1 MPAASGLPAQA
12 AGGFI
17 WGFRGHRHDGGFYWH
32 KEYTGHYSYHLPGF
46 PVEGK
51 ANQEMEVV
59 DLVRNA
65 SAQMAGLEKAP
76 ALPVPGARQVIAV
89 MTGIL
94 FVPV

>member
-1 MPAASGLPAQA
+1 AQA

-76 ALPVPGARQVIAV
+76 ALPVPKAPDKAACRLRRKPRSCGHLI
-89 MTGIL
+89 
-94 FVPV
+94 

>member
-1 MPAASGLPAQA
+1 MQSIVHTEVNGVQA

-46 PVEGK
+46 PDEGK

-59 DLVRNA
+59 NHHQFWKVYRRL
-65 SAQMAGLEKAP
+65 
-76 ALPVPGARQVIAV
+76 
-89 MTGIL
+89 GIY
-94 FVPV
+94 VHQIN

>member
-1 MPAASGLPAQA
+1 MQSIVHTEVNGVQA

-46 PVEGK
+46 PDEGK

-59 DLVRNA
+59 NWYGLPPHKWLV
-65 SAQMAGLEKAP
+65 
-76 ALPVPGARQVIAV
+76 
-89 MTGIL
+89 
-94 FVPV
+94 